1 MADKHNAECAIC
13 GKGYTMC
20 YSCNDRMSAPWKLHC
35 DTAEHYKIFQIVSGY
50 TAKVYTKEE
59 AAERFDKVDLSDLN
73 ELRDNIK
80 SIIEE
85 IIAVDDAEAED
96 IDDVDTDDIGAESEE
111 EADIVEP
118 EGDGSDEDAKPM
130 PRRRNKRV

>member
-59 AAERFDKVDLSDLN
+59 AAERFEKVDLSDLN

-85 IIAVDDAEAED
+85 IIAVDDAE
-96 IDDVDTDDIGAESEE
+96 DVDGVGADDSDVKPEE
-111 EADIVEP
+111 EADIAES
-118 EGDGSDEDAKPM
+118 EGDGSDEGAKPM